1 MQGTLYVPVPV
12 GPWADGGVSGESTKA
27 GSRCRS
33 GQSVGLE
40 SSQAVSG
47 LRGWAKKGSGVT
59 YARAY
64 RRERPACTRK
74 SMHTRGLG
82 VDRAWDV
89 VGLVRTGKKL
99 EVGKSTTSTFSGSEN
114 FDEQIVAEK
123 YARKWSKI
131 AN

>member
-1 MQGTLYVPVPV
+1 
-12 GPWADGGVSGESTKA
+12 
-27 GSRCRS
+27 
-33 GQSVGLE
+33 
-40 SSQAVSG
+40 
-47 LRGWAKKGSGVT
+47 
-59 YARAY
+59 
-64 RRERPACTRK
+64 
-74 SMHTRGLG
+74 MHTRGLG